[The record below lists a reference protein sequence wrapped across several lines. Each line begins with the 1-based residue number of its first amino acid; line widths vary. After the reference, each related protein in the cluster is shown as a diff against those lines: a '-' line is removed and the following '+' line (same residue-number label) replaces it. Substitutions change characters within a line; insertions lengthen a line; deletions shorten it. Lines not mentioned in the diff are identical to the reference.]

1 MTPKSKQVQFL
12 VCDDNPHTRRL
23 VSEVLAGAGFEKVQ
37 FATSGAELLT
47 LTIEFQPR
55 IVITSSRVPAL
66 SGLEFTRIIRGG
78 YGSVNRAL
86 SIIVMTDT
94 PTQKFLDA
102 SRAAGVD
109 EMLVRPFNGA
119 ALLARVEAVLLRP
132 RRFVESITYVGPCRR
147 RRMLDEYAG
156 PLRRFTDPLEDNNK
170 PLWEAESNRDL
181 ALQWMRG
188 RALHAPQL
196 VDITV
201 AGRRMPALVQVTKQ
215 GWAYVFNRETGVPV
229 WPIVEKPVPQ
239 TDVPGE
245 FTSATQPF
253 PTRPAPFEMQ
263 GITEDDLI
271 DFTPELRQKAKAA
284 MARMRLGPLFNPPA
298 VKGAGGIEAAVHC
311 PGANGGANIPGGAV
325 IDPETA
331 ILYVSSTKGCS
342 APRLVPGTSVDSA
355 SNVQWVSVGPGG
367 IGGIDQPGDGR
378 SHGHGIARGDRLQR
392 RHPVEPD
399 QAGRGQLLRR
409 LQGVR
414 LRLRSHRRSLPV
426 SASGVQ
432 STCSIRVAPVASM
445 TRRSKPSAQ
454 PAAGGMW
461 ARAARKSSSIG

>member
-1 MTPKSKQVQFL
+1 MTPKSKQIQFL

-181 ALQWMRG
+181 VRQC
-188 RALHAPQL
+188 
-196 VDITV
+196 
-201 AGRRMPALVQVTKQ
+201 VTKISELTL
-215 GWAYVFNRETGVPV
+215 GLTPGDRRKLREIYGAVRDAEQLADDVRDQSMGDAARSLARYISAIGGAGVVDPEV
-229 WPIVEKPVPQ
+229 VTTHI
-239 TDVPGE
+239 D
-245 FTSATQPF
+245 A
-253 PTRPAPFEMQ
+253 MQ
-263 GITEDDLI
+263 KLGFMTAQHVAERE
-271 DFTPELRQKAKAA
+271 ELVRGLVAVVDK
-284 MARMRLGPLFNPPA
+284 RLGRKESPRT
-298 VKGAGGIEAAVHC
+298 AA
-311 PGANGGANIPGGAV
+311 A
-325 IDPETA
+325 
-331 ILYVSSTKGCS
+331 
-342 APRLVPGTSVDSA
+342 
-355 SNVQWVSVGPGG
+355 
-367 IGGIDQPGDGR
+367 
-378 SHGHGIARGDRLQR
+378 
-392 RHPVEPD
+392 
-399 QAGRGQLLRR
+399 
-409 LQGVR
+409 
-414 LRLRSHRRSLPV
+414 
-426 SASGVQ
+426 
-432 STCSIRVAPVASM
+432 
-445 TRRSKPSAQ
+445 
-454 PAAGGMW
+454 
-461 ARAARKSSSIG
+461 